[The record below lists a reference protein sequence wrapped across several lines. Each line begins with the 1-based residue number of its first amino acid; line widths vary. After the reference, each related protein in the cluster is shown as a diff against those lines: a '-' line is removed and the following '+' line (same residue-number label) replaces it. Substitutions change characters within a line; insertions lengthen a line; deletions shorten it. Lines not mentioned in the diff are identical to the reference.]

1 MRHSSR
7 VCIMSSGIHEL
18 RWRLRT
24 AINGANGDL
33 ALSGVRCGS
42 ADDGVVVLHGLARRC
57 NGDGGWWLGPGEG
70 AMDDLTNTTTGCSKG
85 NDPTGKQ
92 SYDEECCEHEEEH
105 ISTTVRRTTSTSTA
119 STWRWGTGRQIRT
132 PTCARDDC
140 SCG

>member
-1 MRHSSR
+1 MRRSSR
-7 VCIMSSGIHEL
+7 TYIMSSGIHEL

-57 NGDGGWWLGPGEG
+57 DGDGGWWLGPGEG

-92 SYDEECCEHEEEH
+92 SYDKECCEQEEEQ
-105 ISTTVRRTTSTSTA
+105 ISTTIRRTTSTSTA
-119 STWRWGTGRQIRT
+119 STRKGGTGLSPRQKL
-132 PTCARDDC
+132 C
-140 SCG
+140 SSTNGS